1 MRKVLVALVV
11 SSLAFPLSSAT
22 AVTAPSGII
31 ISEVSCV
38 QDFVEIL
45 NTNSKSV
52 AIGGMVITDKKVNE
66 TDATHRYIVPSRITM
81 KPNARLV
88 FRPGQNGLPFGIKCG
103 DDRIRLGFRTTKWIQ
118 LDEVSVV
125 NHTDTVSWGLLAS
138 GKWAANKPTP
148 GKKNTKAPSGIA
160 IDRAA
165 WLFKPTEPYE
175 ILLTVSGANM
185 SRLRQVRLDN
195 PLRDYVPAQ
204 FQIRRSDN
212 SLVPEAPIT
221 VGLRPKIGY
230 GSFREIDD
238 KAGLKIKFNEFSDQD
253 FLGLKKITLNN
264 MVQDPAMLNE
274 TLGYEIFRSYNIPA
288 PRTGYASVRLN
299 NNAKGLYLNVEV
311 MDDIAMGWWM
321 PDMAHVYESQWRTD
335 KPDLV
340 IEKADTHFQIDEGD
354 DNRNDLYNFLR
365 TLEWDFKKRPKL
377 EAVLDVEKAA
387 QFMAIEKYISHWD
400 GYSGVEW
407 FTPNNFYIASNRAG
421 KFVLIPWGLDQI
433 LGRGYSSE
441 TRNLPLADANG
452 ALFIKCQELDY
463 CRSTY
468 RKTLAELTSRVDSLE
483 LSAKAQSLF
492 SDLASRRVVNQ
503 QHSTDDIN
511 VVYNELRSFISERRN
526 TVRNY
531 LDQVVNPAVRWP
543 GQTVLRTGQRITL
556 EMLNAYSDVAG
567 SYKYSIKVGQ
577 VLPRGTR
584 QVSVTFTPTDT
595 SLEKSTVSRKFVV
608 K

>member
-1 MRKVLVALVV
+1 
-11 SSLAFPLSSAT
+11 
-22 AVTAPSGII
+22 
-31 ISEVSCV
+31 
-38 QDFVEIL
+38 
-45 NTNSKSV
+45 
-52 AIGGMVITDKKVNE
+52 MVITDKKVNE
-66 TDATHRYIVPSRITM
+66 TDPTHRYTVPSRITM

-88 FRPGQNGLPFGIKCG
+88 FRPGQNGLPFGVKCG

-118 LDEVSVV
+118 LDEVSVA
-125 NHTDTVSWGLLAS
+125 NHTATVSWGLLAN

-148 GKKNTKAPSGIA
+148 GKANAKAPSGIA

-165 WLFKPTEPYE
+165 WLFKPTAPYE
-175 ILLTVSGANM
+175 ILLTVSDENM
-185 SRLRQVRLDN
+185 NRLRQVRLNN
-195 PLRDYVPAQ
+195 PLRDYVAAQ

-212 SLVPEAPIT
+212 SLVPATPMT

-230 GSFREIDD
+230 GSFREIED

-253 FLGLKKITLNN
+253 FQGLKKMTLNN

-321 PDMAHVYESQWRTD
+321 PDMAHVYESQWSTG

-354 DNRNDLYNFLR
+354 DNRNNLYNFLR
-365 TLEWDFKKRPKL
+365 TLDWDYKKRTKL

-441 TRNLPLADANG
+441 TRNLPLSEANG
-452 ALFIKCQELDY
+452 SLFNKCQELDY

-483 LSAKAQSLF
+483 LSVKAQSLF
-492 SDLASRRVVNQ
+492 IDLASRRVVNQ
-503 QHSTDDIN
+503 QHSTEDIN
-511 VVYNELRSFISERRN
+511 VVYNELRSFISDRRN
-526 TVRNY
+526 TVRDY
-531 LDQVVNPAVRWP
+531 LDQVANPAVRWP
-543 GQTVLRTGQRITL
+543 GQTVLRSGQRITNA
-556 EMLNAYSDVAG
+556 MLNAYSDVAG
-567 SYKYSIKVGQ
+567 SYKYSVKVGQ

-584 QVSVTFTPTDT
+584 QVSVTFTPTDS
-595 SLEKSTVSRKFVV
+595 SLDKSTVSRKFVV